1 MSFSHFGLPRIFSFI
16 PDRTRYNVMP
26 HEEGRKE
33 SPLNGLHDQDQLAH
47 SSSVRPKD
55 DHGIPQEH
63 RDQQNSQYGWR
74 DATSPT
80 GKDNQCNDTRR
91 EFKKAQP
98 DANAAVTVPSTTAIR
113 EHHDDDRM
121 NTQSAST
128 DSQTETFQ
136 SNCRTHSGAVQSAPS
151 PKGDRKTDAQAA
163 TVPEIRDPGNTVPS
177 QSSGRGPSGSIETDH
192 CITRNTSLHGTDERA
207 DRNSSGVLRESL
219 ISSKDYHAQIVYAQQ
234 KSLEEQLLNVQRR
247 DQKMEAQLGNAQH
260 CLRKQENE
268 IGELRKHLMNEQA
281 AAVRYRKK
289 DAHNRELLDTRMKEL
304 QGARAFLNTSD
315 MHSGADIVSMVKTLN
330 AEIFQAAASITDTI
344 VDFMSGQV
352 SLEKNLHHSW
362 AVDIV
367 SKTLGEEVAT
377 LLHDHDVAVDE
388 HMTLVQIAL
397 QAGLNQRSQYVLCL
411 WALPGEVN
419 DAINGAFAGIQMQQK
434 QAVVYRTWRSL
445 TKAQTKRTVYQDPR
459 LHKYFAGI
467 VKALLIVAG
476 WWPSQSSEI
485 AARIESNI
493 RGRISAIVLL
503 LEKLDTAMTQITS
516 MDLTLEMPTPGVNF
530 DAQRMQDE
538 DGKGSLIDKT
548 VLFTSEIGLK
558 MKSVDIDGRSEEA
571 VLLKPKVSRRALN
584 VTDEIKK
591 Y

>member
-163 TVPEIRDPGNTVPS
+163 TVPEIRYHGNTVPS
-177 QSSGRGPSGSIETDH
+177 QSSSRGPSGSIEMDH
-192 CITRNTSLHGTDERA
+192 RTTRNTSLHGRNERA
-207 DRNSSGVLRESL
+207 DRNSSGVIRESR
-219 ISSKDYHAQIVYAQQ
+219 ISRQD
-234 KSLEEQLLNVQRR
+234 LEEQIAHIQKNNQRLEADLCNIQRR
-247 DQKMEAQLGNAQH
+247 NQEMEVQLGDAQH
-260 CLRKQENE
+260 YWRKQKNE
-268 IGELRKHLMNEQA
+268 IEELRKHLMNEQA

-367 SKTLGEEVAT
+367 SKTLGEEITT
-377 LLHDHDVAVDE
+377 LLQHNQAVLDE

-445 TKAQTKRTVYQDPR
+445 TKPQTKRTVYQDPR

-538 DGKGSLIDKT
+538 DRKGSLTDET
-548 VLFTSEIGLK
+548 VLFTSEIGLM
-558 MKSVDIDGRSEEA
+558 MKSVDMDGRSEEA
-571 VLLKPKVSRRALN
+571 ILLKPKVVFRSAFKR
-584 VTDEIKK
+584 
-591 Y
+591 